1 MNKIK
6 RWFNK
11 TENTFLIIAGLFG
24 LISIFMN
31 PILVVPD
38 ESTHLAFSYS
48 MFSCNAH
55 VPNFV
60 HTAEDHIIVA
70 NDIKHHKYLQDLTK
84 RVSLDG
90 NCFAINIHDKKSNVS
105 FGDKQFIDGNIVK
118 HFANF
123 PAAIGVLIGR
133 AFLPTVGGIVL
144 LGRLTNFAVF
154 MAAVYFI
161 IKRVKFGKLVF
172 LFLAITPMMIHQMA
186 SLSYDVF
193 NLVAIFAFVA
203 FCINLSMQKSKLSK
217 NQYIQSF
224 GIVLL
229 LGISKPNNLL
239 MVPLLLGIIAEKYH
253 HPRLRKII
261 NFINSIKQ
269 RWGITKYRILATS
282 TMLVI
287 VALILSVLRESI
299 NVNRL
304 KDTVLNTVLYT
315 NVNGQLDPIATTGI
329 VGNFGWLAYR
339 FPEWIVILWFVV
351 LTIVLLGYKAP
362 KVSKRLSIWAL
373 ATFLL
378 VCASVF
384 GALGYAQYIHGSN
397 VLLGIQGRYFTPL
410 LSLLILVFAGIQND
424 IRLDVDAKKLKT
436 LTVLFS
442 LSLLLIYLYQTKT
455 YYYN

>member
-1 MNKIK
+1 MNKLK
-6 RWFNK
+6 HWFNK
-11 TENTFLIIAGLFG
+11 TENVFLVIAGLFG
-24 LISIFMN
+24 LISIVMN

-70 NDIKHHKYLQDLTK
+70 NDIKQHKYLQDFTNRLN
-84 RVSLDG
+84 LDG
-90 NCFAINIHDKKSNVS
+90 NCFAININDKKSDVV
-105 FGDKQFIDGNIVK
+105 FGDKQLVDGSVVR

-123 PAAIGVLIGR
+123 PAAIGILIGR
-133 AFLPTVGGIVL
+133 ALWPTIGGMVL
-144 LGRLTNFAVF
+144 LGRITNFAMF
-154 MAAVYFI
+154 MTAVYFI

-193 NLVAIFAFVA
+193 NLVTIFAFVA
-203 FCINLSMQKSKLSK
+203 FCINLAVQKSKPSK
-217 NQYIQSF
+217 KQYTYVA
-224 GIVLL
+224 GLALMLL
-229 LGISKPNNLL
+229 FSKPNNLL
-239 MVPLLLGIIAEKYH
+239 MMPLLLGIIAGKYQ
-253 HPRLRKII
+253 HPHLQKIT
-261 NFINSIKQ
+261 NFVNSIKK
-269 RWGITKYRILATS
+269 RWGIAKYRILASS
-282 TMLVI
+282 TILVLAVFI
-287 VALILSVLRESI
+287 IAVLREAI
-299 NVNRL
+299 NVHRL
-304 KDTVLNTVLYT
+304 KDTILSTLLYP
-315 NVNGQLDPIATTGI
+315 NINGQIDPIATTGV

-339 FPEWIVILWFVV
+339 FPEWIVILWFIV
-351 LTIVLLGYKAP
+351 LTIILLADKVP
-362 KVSKRLSIWAL
+362 KISKRISGL
-373 ATFLL
+373 AFAVFLL

-424 IRLDVDAKKLKT
+424 IRLDVDFKKLKT

>member
-60 HTAEDHIIVA
+60 HVDDDHQAIANSIRQNRYIQNFTKKVNLDSNCLTVNIAE
-70 NDIKHHKYLQDLTK
+70 
-84 RVSLDG
+84 
-90 NCFAINIHDKKSNVS
+90 KKSNVVYGS
-105 FGDKQFIDGNIVK
+105 NTVATGSVVK

-133 AFLPTVGGIVL
+133 ALWPTAGGIVL

-154 MAAVYFI
+154 IAAVYFI

-203 FCINLSMQKSKLSK
+203 FCINLAVQKSKPSK
-217 NQYIQSF
+217 KQYTYVAGLALMLF
-224 GIVLL
+224 F
-229 LGISKPNNLL
+229 SKPNNLL
-239 MVPLLLGIIAEKYH
+239 MMPLMLGIIAEKYQ
-253 HPRLRKII
+253 HPHLQKIT
-261 NFINSIKQ
+261 NFFNSLKK
-269 RWGITKYRILATS
+269 RWGINKYRILATS

-287 VALILSVLRESI
+287 AALILYVLRESI
-299 NVNRL
+299 NVYRL